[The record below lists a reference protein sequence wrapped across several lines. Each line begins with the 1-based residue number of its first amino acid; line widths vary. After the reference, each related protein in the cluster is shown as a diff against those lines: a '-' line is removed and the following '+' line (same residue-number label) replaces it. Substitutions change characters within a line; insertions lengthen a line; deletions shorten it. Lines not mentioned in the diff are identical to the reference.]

1 MKLTKIALIVIQ
13 LLVMLNAFGGGY
25 YGLAGAKDIPLS
37 WLDGSPFDS
46 FFIPSLFL
54 FVVIGGGML
63 VATLVWWR
71 KSSLAPWVS
80 LGMGVTLML
89 WIVAQ
94 VSIIGYVSWM
104 QPTSFIAGAAIVALA
119 GVLLRAAR
127 RARCPRPPDGS
138 PREGRVTDAR
148 RRSPRRRASRARAR
162 CESAAT
168 QRGFARGQAG
178 RSAAGRLPCPIL
190 RGPAPAPGSA
200 PPPPIVRG
208 RRSW

>member
-25 YGLAGAKDIPLS
+25 YGLAGAKDIPTS
-37 WLDGSPFDS
+37 WLDGSPFGS

-63 VATLVWWR
+63 AATLVWWR

-80 LGMGVTLML
+80 LAMGVTLML

-104 QPTSFIAGAAIVALA
+104 QPTSFVAGAAIVALA
-119 GVLLRAAR
+119 AVLLRAAR
-127 RARCPRPPDGS
+127 REQVP
-138 PREGRVTDAR
+138 
-148 RRSPRRRASRARAR
+148 
-162 CESAAT
+162 AT
-168 QRGFARGQAG
+168 A
-178 RSAAGRLPCPIL
+178 
-190 RGPAPAPGSA
+190 
-200 PPPPIVRG
+200 
-208 RRSW
+208 

>member
-1 MKLTKIALIVIQ
+1 MKLTRIALIVIQ

-37 WLDGSPFDS
+37 WLDGSPFHS

-63 VATLVWWR
+63 VATIVHLR

-80 LGMGVTLML
+80 LGMGALLML

-104 QPTSFIAGAAIVALA
+104 QPTSFIAGAAIVTLA
-119 GVLLRAAR
+119 GLMLRAAR
-127 RARCPRPPDGS
+127 RAEVP
-138 PREGRVTDAR
+138 
-148 RRSPRRRASRARAR
+148 
-162 CESAAT
+162 AT
-168 QRGFARGQAG
+168 A
-178 RSAAGRLPCPIL
+178 
-190 RGPAPAPGSA
+190 
-200 PPPPIVRG
+200 
-208 RRSW
+208 

>member
-63 VATLVWWR
+63 VATIVWLR
-71 KSSLAPWVS
+71 KSRLAPWVS
-80 LGMGVTLML
+80 LGMGALLML

-104 QPTSFIAGAAIVALA
+104 QPTSFIAGAAIVTLA
-119 GVLLRAAR
+119 GVLLRAER
-127 RARCPRPPDGS
+127 RAQVP
-138 PREGRVTDAR
+138 
-148 RRSPRRRASRARAR
+148 
-162 CESAAT
+162 AA
-168 QRGFARGQAG
+168 A
-178 RSAAGRLPCPIL
+178 
-190 RGPAPAPGSA
+190 
-200 PPPPIVRG
+200 
-208 RRSW
+208 

>member
-1 MKLTKIALIVIQ
+1 MKGTRIALIVIQ

-25 YGLAGAKDIPLS
+25 YGLAGAKDIPMS
-37 WLDGSPFDS
+37 WLDGSPFGS

-63 VATLVWWR
+63 VATLAHVR

-80 LGMGVTLML
+80 LGMGATLML

-104 QPTSFIAGAAIVALA
+104 QPTSFIAGAAIVAFA

-127 RARCPRPPDGS
+127 RAG
-138 PREGRVTDAR
+138 
-148 RRSPRRRASRARAR
+148 
-162 CESAAT
+162 
-168 QRGFARGQAG
+168 
-178 RSAAGRLPCPIL
+178 
-190 RGPAPAPGSA
+190 APATA
-200 PPPPIVRG
+200 
-208 RRSW
+208 

>member
-25 YGLAGAKDIPLS
+25 YGLAGAKDIPTS
-37 WLDGSPFDS
+37 WLDGSPFSS

-54 FVVIGGGML
+54 FIVIGGGML

-80 LGMGVTLML
+80 LAMGVTLML

-104 QPTSFIAGAAIVALA
+104 QPTSFIAGAAIVVLA

-127 RARCPRPPDGS
+127 REQVP
-138 PREGRVTDAR
+138 
-148 RRSPRRRASRARAR
+148 
-162 CESAAT
+162 AT
-168 QRGFARGQAG
+168 A
-178 RSAAGRLPCPIL
+178 
-190 RGPAPAPGSA
+190 
-200 PPPPIVRG
+200 
-208 RRSW
+208 